1 MITPEEERYIRAHA
15 YVPEHSVGLMT
26 CVSGGEPYLVD
37 GYFCCRRKDW
47 LIVVG
52 YPLEKDFVLSE
63 FEVFI
68 DNIKKKYRPEYLSLI
83 APELSPSIIENC
95 RERES
100 DHYYILDL
108 QSVVLKTS
116 LRRTVAKAQSRL
128 IVERSSEILGQHKA
142 LMKEFVENVDPPSRV
157 KTLLFKTPE
166 YFDNDGNAMVLNAW
180 DQEEN
185 LSAFYIVDLE
195 PEDFSTYVIGC
206 HSKKD
211 YVPGASDLLL
221 FETVRL
227 SEERGK
233 KYVHLGLGV
242 NEGIRRFK
250 MKWGSQP
257 TLKYEM
263 CELVL
268 KKPSIRDTILA
279 LQRSR

>member
-1 MITPEEERYIRAHA
+1 M
-15 YVPEHSVGLMT
+15 
-26 CVSGGEPYLVD
+26 
-37 GYFCCRRKDW
+37 
-47 LIVVG
+47 
-52 YPLEKDFVLSE
+52 
-63 FEVFI
+63 
-68 DNIKKKYRPEYLSLI
+68 SL
-83 APELSPSIIENC
+83 SIIANC

-100 DHYYILDL
+100 DQYYILDL
-108 QSVVLKTS
+108 QNVVLKS
-116 LRRTVAKAQSRL
+116 ALRRTLAGAQGRL
-128 IVERSSEILGQHKA
+128 IVERSSIILEQHKA
-142 LMKEFVENVDPPSRV
+142 LMEEFVENVNPPSRV
-157 KTLLFKTPE
+157 KSLLFKTPD
-166 YFDNDGNAMVLNAW
+166 YFDNDGNAMILNAW
-180 DQEEN
+180 DQKEN
-185 LSAFYIVDLE
+185 LTAFYIVDLG
-195 PEDFSTYVIGC
+195 PKDFSTYVIGC
-206 HSKKD
+206 HSKKN